1 MISGELYG
9 REHERRSLVAA
20 SGEGRA
26 RERVKLCEM
35 RWGCVRGMGGAL
47 KRELGAWAASWPRNS
62 TTCTSAH
69 APVHGDMRRGRS

>member
-35 RWGCVRGMGGAL
+35 RWGCVRGHGRGSKKGAGRVGGIVAEKL
-47 KRELGAWAASWPRNS
+47 DDVHECACAGPR
-62 TTCTSAH
+62 
-69 APVHGDMRRGRS
+69 